1 MLHDDDM
8 PLLLSSR
15 DTLQH
20 KQTELFYF
28 EVNVCGVLK
37 STEALLFVLY
47 SGTRHVL
54 VNALKLHDGEERPH
68 ALRMRP

>member
-1 MLHDDDM
+1 MVIEFKLHGDFLLMLHDDDM

-47 SGTRHVL
+47 SGTRQL
-54 VNALKLHDGEERPH
+54 S
-68 ALRMRP
+68 